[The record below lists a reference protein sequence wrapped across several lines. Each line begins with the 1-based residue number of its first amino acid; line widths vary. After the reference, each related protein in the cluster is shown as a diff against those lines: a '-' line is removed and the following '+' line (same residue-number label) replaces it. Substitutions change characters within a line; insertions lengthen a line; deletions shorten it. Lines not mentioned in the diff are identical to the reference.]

1 MQFVHQIGAAGH
13 AVGGELSW
21 EAVSSR
27 ELAEAKSAPKRIG
40 ARVQKFEFVSM
51 NYRLTYVSGFA
62 ASQLLLVML
71 RNQLFDAG
79 YGSLRACPQSPH

>member
-1 MQFVHQIGAAGH
+1 MHQIGAAGH

-40 ARVQKFEFVSM
+40 ARVQKFEFVSLNFSVCLDWWM
-51 NYRLTYVSGFA
+51 HNVKI
-62 ASQLLLVML
+62 
-71 RNQLFDAG
+71 DAG
-79 YGSLRACPQSPH
+79 WLY